1 MDGTIEPTCKPPCL
15 KTKVH
20 IFLCMHIYNPFLLKI
35 FGAEISKRRDDIHVT
50 TLDMMGPRRSTLD
63 ITFKQSVT
71 VTEYFYPQFS
81 FSDFLSSMGG
91 ALGLWL
97 GLGVL
102 QLTTNIVTL
111 ATWMK
116 SQNLKQLQEIN
127 K

>member
-1 MDGTIEPTCKPPCL
+1 
-15 KTKVH
+15 
-20 IFLCMHIYNPFLLKI
+20 
-35 FGAEISKRRDDIHVT
+35 
-50 TLDMMGPRRSTLD
+50 MMGPRRSTLD

-71 VTEYFYPQFS
+71 VTEYFYPEFS

-102 QLTTNIVTL
+102 QLASNIISL
-111 ATWMK
+111 ATWIK
-116 SQNLKQLQEIN
+116 SQNLIQLHEIN